1 MTINLSALKVELLT
15 GSHASVY
22 SAAVSARDFNTLTDL
37 VNSVSSP
44 ADTVNVGTV
53 YALAL
58 QQCVVASEY
67 AQLAALQRDLWNA
80 IVTTATAGIAISHTI
95 IRQQITTIWSAGLSA
110 TRSNLVSAQARTCT
124 RAENLFGEGTVV
136 NTNMIYV
143 AFTMP

>member
-15 GSHASVY
+15 GSHAAVY

-37 VNSVSSP
+37 VNGVSSP
-44 ADTVNVGTV
+44 ADTVSIGMAT
-53 YALAL
+53 ALTL

-67 AQLAALQRDLWNA
+67 AVLTALQRDLWNA
-80 IVTTATAGIAISHTI
+80 IVTTATGGIAISNTI
-95 IRQQITTIWSAGLSA
+95 IRQQITTIWSAGLSG
-110 TRSNLVSAQARTCT
+110 TRSNLVSAQARACT

-136 NTNMIYV
+136 DTNTIYV